1 METHEVKKRR
11 LPRRWRGLFG
21 VALFGTIFGT
31 VFGTALGLG
40 LSGTA
45 QAQGNATASS
55 WPAKPIRLFVPS
67 TAGDGSDVLARLVTR
82 PLGEALGQSFVIE
95 NRPGAGGSIAAAAML
110 GAAADG
116 YTLMLGNGSS
126 HGVTPGLYPRLPYD
140 TLRDFAAVALI
151 ATSPNLL
158 LVHPSLPTR
167 NMAEFLSYVRANPG
181 KLNIASAGNG
191 SLSHL
196 SVELFR
202 SQGQLDLVNVGYK
215 GAAPA
220 LNDLVAGQVN
230 AMIINIPSALTLVQS
245 GKLRALA
252 STGARRTS
260 LMPELPTLSES
271 GLPGYD
277 TVAWFGLVAG
287 AKTPPEV
294 IARLHAETQKVLARP
309 ELRDQL
315 ARLGAEPASLSSE
328 AFASFM
334 RSEVTKYSKIIRDAG
349 IKVE

>member
-1 METHEVKKRR
+1 MEKTRMKSRR
-11 LPRRWRGLFG
+11 LPTRWRALFG
-21 VALFGTIFGT
+21 VAVLGT
-31 VFGTALGLG
+31 VFVAVLGTALGVG

-45 QAQGNATASS
+45 QAQGNASTGS
-55 WPAKPIRLFVPS
+55 WPTKPLRLFVPS

-82 PLGEALGQSFVIE
+82 PLGEALGQTFVIE
-95 NRPGAGGSIAAAAML
+95 NRPGAGGSIAAVAML

-140 TLRDFAAVALI
+140 TLRDFTAVTLI

-158 LVHPSLPTR
+158 LVHPSLPVR
-167 NMAEFLSYVRANPG
+167 SMAEFLSYVRANPG

-196 SVELFR
+196 SVELLR
-202 SQGQLDLVNVGYK
+202 SQGQLELVNVGYK

-230 AMIINIPSALTLVQS
+230 AMIINIPSALTLLQA

-252 STGARRTS
+252 STSARRTS
-260 LMPELPTLSES
+260 LMPELPTLAES

-277 TVAWFGLVAG
+277 TVAWFGLVAA
-287 AKTPPEV
+287 AKTPPEMV
-294 IARLHAETQKVLARP
+294 ARLHAETQKVLARP
-309 ELRDQL
+309 ELREQL
-315 ARLGAEPASLSSE
+315 ARLGAEPATLSSE
-328 AFASFM
+328 AFAGFM
-334 RSEVTKYSKIIRDAG
+334 RNEVTKYSKIIRDAG